1 MKQRDNRIEPIFEE
15 DDESGRHQAG
25 PPPFDLEPEPAS
37 IHPAIQF
44 AAIAVV
50 LACLFFV
57 GERLYIH
64 YQARQAVKV
73 LERELESLGTYM
85 NENVKQAGAAM
96 EEMNQQAKARAAAA
110 QKQQQ
115 ERIVQQRRTRMATTE
130 GGWLAK
136 NCADWTR
143 AWNQMKAPTAEREMN
158 KHCGRLE
165 RYLETGIAP
174 TGTPRA
180 ENHTR

>member
-1 MKQRDNRIEPIFEE
+1 MKHRDNRIEPTFEE
-15 DDESGRHQAG
+15 DEASHRRQAD
-25 PPPFDLEPEPAS
+25 PPPLDLEPETAS
-37 IHPAIQF
+37 IYPAIKF

-73 LERELESLGTYM
+73 LERELDALGTHM
-85 NENVKQAGAAM
+85 TQSLEQAGAAT
-96 EEMNQQAKARAAAA
+96 ERMNQQAKARAAAA

-115 ERIVQQRRTRMATTE
+115 ERIEEQRRARMSTTE

-143 AWNQMKAPTAEREMN
+143 AWKEMEAPTAEREMN

-165 RYLETGIAP
+165 RYLKTGIAP
-174 TGTPRA
+174 PGTPRA
-180 ENHTR
+180 ESRTR